1 MFNRENAQNEIDFL
15 SRSSSTSQT
24 WKSIDLTIPPT
35 VYPPREDTALLHQV
49 LSEIQP
55 FGLRTLLEIGSGSG
69 ALSIAAAGFGWN
81 VDACDINPYAVLA
94 TRQNAKNANVHV
106 ETFEGGIGP
115 SEFETETLQLES
127 KRYDVVLWNM
137 PYIPAEDADQLLGPM
152 EEAALLDTHP
162 QGLLTVFAR
171 MMAQNRLCKL
181 NGIALLV
188 CRENV
193 DWMRSVDILRQ
204 QGLAAR
210 VVRSLTFDDD
220 ETIQVIATWHPF
232 VQSKHHHLREV
243 DSTNAELLRG
253 KYATGDSIVANVQT
267 SGRGRHGNQWQD
279 HPQSFKG
286 SWMLDPSSIVQL
298 SPKRQIEVAQE
309 IRFALCSEHL
319 HLQNMRIKW
328 PNDILVRPDG
338 AELWRKCGGILF
350 QSYSKGEEQRIVLG
364 VGINTIAKSLGPGQ
378 GCLEE
383 IEVTSIPSR
392 LFTILNAVV
401 ASLFEIKTAV
411 QSNSPEQEIPINSLL
426 NKCFYRNE
434 ECTLESVSENGI
446 TVIDSSGNRLNIQ
459 NSEELSW
466 TNLDPQ

>member
-1 MFNRENAQNEIDFL
+1 MFNPENAQNEIDFL

-55 FGLRTLLEIGSGSG
+55 FGSRALLEIGSGSG

-94 TRQNAKNANVHV
+94 TRQNAKNANVNV
-106 ETFEGGIGP
+106 DAFEGGIGP
-115 SEFETETLQLES
+115 SEFESETSHWES
-127 KRYDVVLWNM
+127 QRYDVVLWNM
-137 PYIPAEDADQLLGPM
+137 PYIPAEEAGELLGPM
-152 EEAALLDTHP
+152 EEAALIDTHP

-193 DWMRSVDILRQ
+193 DCMRSVDILRQ

-309 IRFALCSEHL
+309 IRFVLCSEHL
-319 HLQNMRIKW
+319 HLQKMRIKW
-328 PNDILVRPDG
+328 PNDILVRSDD
-338 AELWRKCGGILF
+338 AKLWRKCGGILF

-364 VGINTIAKSLGPGQ
+364 VGINTIAKSLRPGQ

-383 IEVTSIPSR
+383 IEVTSNPSR
-392 LFTILNAVV
+392 LFTLLNAVV
-401 ASLFEIKTAV
+401 ASLFEIKTGV
-411 QSNSPEQEIPINSLL
+411 PPTSSEQEIAINSLL
-426 NKCFYRNE
+426 CKCFYRNE
-434 ECTLESVSENGI
+434 ECTLESVLENGI
-446 TVIDSSGNRLNIQ
+446 TVIDSSGNRLNIL
-459 NSEELSW
+459 NPEELSW

>member
-1 MFNRENAQNEIDFL
+1 MFNPENAQNEIDFL

-55 FGLRTLLEIGSGSG
+55 FGSRALLDIGSGSG

-81 VDACDINPYAVLA
+81 VDACDINPYAVSA

-106 ETFEGGIGP
+106 EAFEGGIGP
-115 SEFETETLQLES
+115 SEFESETSHWES
-127 KRYDVVLWNM
+127 QRYDVVLWNM
-137 PYIPAEDADQLLGPM
+137 PYIPAEEAGELLGPM
-152 EEAALLDTHP
+152 EEAALIDTHP

-193 DWMRSVDILRQ
+193 DCMRSVDILRQ

-232 VQSKHHHLREV
+232 VQSKHHHVREV

-298 SPKRQIEVAQE
+298 SPKRQIEVAQQ

-319 HLQNMRIKW
+319 HLQKMRIKW
-328 PNDILVRPDG
+328 PNDILVRSDE

-350 QSYSKGEEQRIVLG
+350 QSYSKGDEQRIVLG
-364 VGINTIAKSLGPGQ
+364 VGINTIAESLRPGQ

-383 IEVTSIPSR
+383 IEVTSNPSR
-392 LFTILNAVV
+392 LFTLLNAVV

-411 QSNSPEQEIPINSLL
+411 RSDSPEQEIVIDSMLS
-426 NKCFYRNE
+426 KCFYRNE

-446 TVIDSSGNRLNIQ
+446 TVIDSSENRLNIQ
-459 NSEELSW
+459 NPEELSW

>member
-1 MFNRENAQNEIDFL
+1 MFNSDSAQNEIEFL
-15 SRSSSTSQT
+15 SRSTSTSQT

-55 FGLRTLLEIGSGSG
+55 FGSRTLLEIGSGSG

-94 TRQNAKNANVHV
+94 TRHNAKNANVRV
-106 ETFEGGIGP
+106 KTYEGGIGP
-115 SEFETETLQLES
+115 SEFESETSVWES
-127 KRYDVVLWNM
+127 QRYDVVLWNM
-137 PYIPAEDADQLLGPM
+137 PYIPAEEADQLLGPM
-152 EEAALLDTHP
+152 EEAALIDTHP

-193 DWMRSVDILRQ
+193 GWTRSVDILRR

-220 ETIQVIATWHPF
+220 ESIQVIATWHPF
-232 VQSKHHHLREV
+232 VQSKHLQLREI

-253 KYATGDSIVANVQT
+253 NYATGDSIVANVQT
-267 SGRGRHGNQWQD
+267 NGRGRHGNQWQD

-286 SWMLDPSSIVQL
+286 SWVLDPSSIVQL

-309 IRFALCSEHL
+309 LRFSLCSEDL
-319 HLQNMRIKW
+319 HLQKMRIKW
-328 PNDILVRPDG
+328 PNDILVRSDEE
-338 AELWRKCGGILF
+338 ELWRKCGGILF

-364 VGINTIAKSLGPGQ
+364 IGINTIAESLRPGQ
-378 GCLEE
+378 GCLED
-383 IEVTSIPSR
+383 IEVTSNPSR
-392 LFTILNAVV
+392 LFTLINAVV
-401 ASLFEIKTAV
+401 ASLFEIKTAI
-411 QSNSPEQEIPINSLL
+411 QSNTHERKIIINSLL
-426 NKCFYRNE
+426 NKCIYRNK
-434 ECTLESVSENGI
+434 ECTLESVFESGI
-446 TVIDSSGNRLNIQ
+446 TVVDSSGKQLRIQ
-459 NSEELSW
+459 NHEELSW

>member
-1 MFNRENAQNEIDFL
+1 MFNPENAQNEIDFL

-55 FGLRTLLEIGSGSG
+55 FGSRTLLEIGSGSG

-106 ETFEGGIGP
+106 EAFEGGIGP
-115 SEFETETLQLES
+115 SEFESKTSQLES
-127 KRYDVVLWNM
+127 QRYDVVLWNM
-137 PYIPAEDADQLLGPM
+137 PYIPAEEVDQLLGPM
-152 EEAALLDTHP
+152 EEAALIDTHP

-193 DWMRSVDILRQ
+193 DCMRSVDILRQ

-232 VQSKHHHLREV
+232 VLSKHHHLREV

-267 SGRGRHGNQWQD
+267 SGRGRHGNRWQD

-309 IRFALCSEHL
+309 IRFVLCSEHL
-319 HLQNMRIKW
+319 HLQKMRIKW
-328 PNDILVRPDG
+328 PNDILVRSDE

-364 VGINTIAKSLGPGQ
+364 VGINTIAKSLRPGQ

-383 IEVTSIPSR
+383 IEVTSNPSR
-392 LFTILNAVV
+392 LFTLLNAVV
-401 ASLFEIKTAV
+401 ASLFEIKTEV
-411 QSNSPEQEIPINSLL
+411 PPTSLEQEIAINSLL
-426 NKCFYRNE
+426 CKCFYRNE
-434 ECTLESVSENGI
+434 ECALESVSENGI

-459 NSEELSW
+459 NPEELSW

>member
-1 MFNRENAQNEIDFL
+1 MFNPENAQNEIDFL
-15 SRSSSTSQT
+15 SRSSSTFQT

-49 LSEIQP
+49 LSEIEP
-55 FGLRTLLEIGSGSG
+55 FGSRTLLEIGSGSG

-94 TRQNAKNANVHV
+94 TRQNAKNANASVNA
-106 ETFEGGIGP
+106 FEGGIGP
-115 SEFETETLQLES
+115 SEFESETSIWES
-127 KRYDVVLWNM
+127 QRYDAVLWNM
-137 PYIPAEDADQLLGPM
+137 PYIPVEETDQLLGPM
-152 EEAALLDTHP
+152 EEAALIDTHP

-171 MMAQNRLCKL
+171 MMAQNQLCKL

-188 CRENV
+188 CREHV
-193 DWMRSVDILRQ
+193 DWMRTVDILRQ

-232 VQSKHHHLREV
+232 IQGKHHQLKEV

-253 KYATGDSIVANVQT
+253 NYATGDSVIANVQT

-286 SWMLDPSSIVQL
+286 SWMLDPSSIVEL

-309 IRFALCSEHL
+309 IRFAICSESL
-319 HLQNMRIKW
+319 HLQKMRIKW
-328 PNDILVRPDG
+328 PNDILVRCVEE
-338 AELWRKCGGILF
+338 ELWRKCGGILF

-364 VGINTIAKSLGPGQ
+364 VGINTTAESLRPGQ

-383 IEVTSIPSR
+383 IKVTSNPTRI
-392 LFTILNAVV
+392 FTLLNAVV
-401 ASLFEIKTAV
+401 ASLFEIKSAI
-411 QSNSPEQEIPINSLL
+411 SSPSPEQEVIIASLL
-426 NKCFYRNE
+426 SKCIYRNQV
-434 ECTLESVSENGI
+434 CTLESVSDHGI
-446 TVIDSSGNRLNIQ
+446 NVIDSSGNRHGIQ
-459 NSEELSW
+459 NDEELNW
-466 TNLDPQ
+466 MNLDPQ